1 MTEADET
8 TKTLKTILVAL
19 DHSNYSRA
27 ALELAATLAELFEA
41 DIHGLFVQDE
51 QWQRLAKLTTLSQID
66 ELTGRITP
74 VGRGD
79 VEKDIRSIERSIQNT
94 FELISRRHRLK
105 HKWRSVHGKVAEKVL
120 EASRDTDIITIGS
133 RGRSFLKTQTIGST
147 ALSIIQQAKKPVL
160 ILRDKYH
167 PVRSPVVIFDG
178 SEKSESGLYVASG
191 IAAESGTGLIVIAI
205 PGKENNSRHNT
216 SKIHKFISPD
226 VHTSLI
232 TLKEPDLGQLL
243 FLLNKHA
250 GRLVVLPK
258 QPRFT
263 KRHVIEHILESVQS
277 PLLMA
282 T

>member
-41 DIHGLFVQDE
+41 DIHGIFVQDD
-51 QWQRLAKLTTLSQID
+51 QWRRLADLPALSQID
-66 ELTGRITP
+66 EITGRISS

-79 VEKDIRSIERSIQNT
+79 VEQDIRSIERSIQTT
-94 FELISRRHRLK
+94 FELISRQHHLK
-105 HKWRSVHGKVAEKVL
+105 YKWRSVHGEVAEKVL
-120 EASRDTDIITIGS
+120 EASENSDIITIGS
-133 RGRSFLKTQTIGST
+133 RGRSFLLNRNVGRT
-147 ALSIIQQAKKPVL
+147 ALAIVQQAQKPVL
-160 ILRDKYH
+160 ILRERYH

-178 SEKSESGLYVASG
+178 SEKSKSGLSIASD
-191 IAAESGTGLIVIAI
+191 IARESGTGLIVITM
-205 PGKENNSRHNT
+205 PGKENNSSYDVSQIRG
-216 SKIHKFISPD
+216 FVSPD
-226 VHTSLI
+226 VHTRLKS
-232 TLKEPDLGQLL
+232 LKESDLGQLL
-243 FLLNKHA
+243 FLLNKHK

-258 QPRFT
+258 EHRFT
-263 KRHVIEHILESVQS
+263 KRSVIEHIIESVQS